1 MQTIKSISITN
12 GFATNAIPL
21 TAVVLVSMV
30 KDAFEDYK
38 RHVSDREENENLAS
52 VYDPD
57 RNDFVKIEWKKIK
70 PGQIVKVDDEGF
82 IPADLVLLRSS
93 DPKGGLFIETKN
105 LDGETNLKN
114 KNVDKKMN
122 SMFANSEWN

>member
-38 RHVSDREENENLAS
+38 RHVSDREENEHLAS

-57 RNDFVKIEWKKIK
+57 RKEFVNIEWKKIK
-70 PGQIVKVDDEGF
+70 PGQIVKVDDEGS
-82 IPADLVLLRSS
+82 IPADLILLKSS

-114 KNVDKKMN
+114 KNVAKKIN